1 MASES
6 IHFVTGRLA
15 EHSLRKV
22 VEPLA
27 AQLGFNYSIGVMKI
41 TVAALL
47 TTEWI
52 SRRLDVPPE
61 TTRVLLPGYCRGD
74 LEPLIQQLGIP
85 VERGP
90 KDLRQLPEHFGRK
103 PPQDYG
109 QYDIEILAE
118 INFAPQLTLAQV
130 LSMADRLREQGADV
144 IDVGCEPGRTWSRV
158 GEYVSALVDAGHRVS
173 IDSFD
178 PREIAP
184 AVAAGAELV
193 LSVNASNREAAPD
206 WGVEVVVLP
215 DEPGTLAG
223 LEDTLEYLSVAGV
236 PCRLDPILEP
246 IGFGFAASL
255 ARYQETRRR
264 WPDVPIMMGIGNLT
278 ELTEVD
284 SAGVNMLLL
293 SICQELGIA
302 SVLTTQVIHW
312 CRGSVAECDVARRL
326 AWYAQ
331 NFQMLPKHVD
341 SRLVMLRG
349 PRPTP
354 ITVDELELLTC
365 QIKDANY
372 RIFVADEQLHLVS
385 AGLHLADRDPY
396 ALFHQLL
403 ARQPKNL
410 DASHAFYLGY
420 ELAKA
425 ATADT
430 LGKNYRQDEALQWG
444 LLTREEAS
452 HREKLKRCE
461 NSDPPLPPSP
471 STEDGRG
478 GSDSGG

>member
-1 MASES
+1 MASET

-15 EHSLRKV
+15 EHSLRRV

-27 AQLGFNYSIGVMKI
+27 QQLGFHYSIGVMKI

-52 SRRLDVPPE
+52 RSRLDVPPD

-74 LEPLIQQLGIP
+74 LEPLAQQLGVP

-90 KDLRQLPEHFGRK
+90 KDLRQLPEHFGRQS
-103 PPQDYG
+103 PQDYG
-109 QYDIEILAE
+109 RYDIEILAE
-118 INFAPQLTLAQV
+118 INHAPQLTLAEV
-130 LSMADRLREQGADV
+130 LSLAGRLREQGADV
-144 IDVGCEPGRTWSRV
+144 IDVGCEPGRTWSQV

-178 PREIAP
+178 AQEIGP

-193 LSVNASNREAAPD
+193 LSVNASNREAARD

-215 DEPGTLAG
+215 DEPGTLTG
-223 LEDTLEYLSVAGV
+223 LEETLEYLSAAGV

-264 WPDVPIMMGIGNLT
+264 WPEVPMMMGIGNLT

-284 SAGVNMLLL
+284 SAGVNMLLM
-293 SICQELGIA
+293 SICQELQIG

-312 CRGSVAECDVARRL
+312 CGSSVAECDVARRL

-331 NFQMLPKHVD
+331 YFQMLPKHID

-349 PRPTP
+349 PRPVP
-354 ITVDELELLTC
+354 VSHEELEVLAT

-372 RIFVADEQLHLVS
+372 RVFVADEQLHLVS
-385 AGLHLADRDPY
+385 AGLHLAHQDPY
-396 ALFHQLL
+396 ALFHLL
-403 ARQPKNL
+403 QQQHPKNL

-425 ATADT
+425 VTADT
-430 LGKNYRQDEALQWG
+430 LGKDYRQDEALQWG

-452 HREKLKRCE
+452 HREKMRQPD
-461 NSDPPLPPSP
+461 SSMPP
-471 STEDGRG
+471 G
-478 GSDSGG
+478 GGET